1 MTTENTTESRS
12 GTTSDTPPGPPPE
25 PTADPPPEPTAGPPP
40 ESMAPPAAAT
50 PDVRLLRRRDDGR
63 LLGGVCGGFADYVGA
78 DVGLVRLLM
87 VVLTLFGGTGVAL
100 YAAAWLLVPVQ
111 GSARSP
117 AERLLRR

>member
-1 MTTENTTESRS
+1 MTASAT
-12 GTTSDTPPGPPPE
+12 PGPD
-25 PTADPPPEPTAGPPP
+25 TK
-40 ESMAPPAAAT
+40 
-50 PDVRLLRRRDDGR
+50 LLRRRDDSR
-63 LLGGVCGGFADYVGA
+63 LLGGVCGGFADYIDA

>member
-1 MTTENTTESRS
+1 MSTESTTDTRS
-12 GTTSDTPPGPPPE
+12 GTTSDFPPE
-25 PTADPPPEPTAGPPP
+25 LTTDSPP
-40 ESMAPPAAAT
+40 ESMAASAT
-50 PDVRLLRRRDDGR
+50 PGPDPRLLRRRDDGR
-63 LLGGVCGGFADYVGA
+63 LLGGVCGGLADYIDA
-78 DVGLVRLLM
+78 DVGLIRLLM

>member
-1 MTTENTTESRS
+1 MGYDGARPQAGPMSTESTTDTRS
-12 GTTSDTPPGPPPE
+12 GTTSDFPPE
-25 PTADPPPEPTAGPPP
+25 LTTDSPP
-40 ESMAPPAAAT
+40 ESMAASAT
-50 PDVRLLRRRDDGR
+50 PGPDPRLLRRRDDGR
-63 LLGGVCGGFADYVGA
+63 LLGGVCGGLADYIDA

-100 YAAAWLLVPVQ
+100 YAATWLLVPVQ

>member
-1 MTTENTTESRS
+1 MTTENTTETRS

-40 ESMAPPAAAT
+40 ESMAPPAAPT

-100 YAAAWLLVPVQ
+100 YAAAWLLVPVH
-111 GSARSP
+111 GSSRSP